1 MNQNLIFWPL
11 IIQAL
16 VSLYLYLPMGR
27 ARIGSIKSGQAK
39 AHDYKLPKQNEPPE
53 IAKFGNAVS
62 NQFELPVLFFAI
74 TLAFHSAGLVDMVA
88 LALAWIFVILKTV
101 HSFVYITANK
111 LKWRFQIFLASLCV
125 CTLYCIWFAIRLVL
139 A

>member
-16 VSLYLYLPMGR
+16 VSLYLYIPMGR
-27 ARIGSIKSGQAK
+27 ARFGSVKSGQAK
-39 AHDYKLPKQNEPPE
+39 AHDYKLPKQNEPQE

-62 NQFELPVLFFAI
+62 NQFELPVIFFAI
-74 TLAFHSAGLVDMVA
+74 SLAFHSTGSVDIVA
-88 LALAWIFVILKTV
+88 LGLAWLFVVLKTA
-101 HSFVYITANK
+101 HSFVYITTNK
-111 LKWRFQIFLASLCV
+111 LKWRFQIFSASLIICAV
-125 CTLYCIWFAIRLVL
+125 YCLWFAIRLVL